1 MSIKEKLE
9 SIRNICRE
17 RESCFASGTGEK
29 DCTYYKNCCF
39 PTGYPVDWSDE
50 FIEQF
55 ASEFERPKA
64 RWENVSLNEDP
75 GFTQLLKCTS
85 CKSTIFVFYSL
96 NGNYRYCPNCG
107 AEMEG

>member
-9 SIRNICRE
+9 SIRNICRG

-29 DCTYYKNCCF
+29 DCTYYENCCF

-55 ASEFERPKA
+55 ASELERPKA
-64 RWENVSLNEDP
+64 RWEASTPYSPDFVYCSDCGRAIIE
-75 GFTQLLKCTS
+75 LKA
-85 CKSTIFVFYSL
+85 KKYK
-96 NGNYRYCPNCG
+96 YCPNCG
-107 AEMEG
+107 AEMEE